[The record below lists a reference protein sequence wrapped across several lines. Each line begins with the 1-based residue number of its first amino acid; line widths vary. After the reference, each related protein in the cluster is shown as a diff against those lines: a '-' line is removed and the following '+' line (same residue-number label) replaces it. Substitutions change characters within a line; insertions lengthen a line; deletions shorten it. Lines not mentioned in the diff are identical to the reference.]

1 MSCHVR
7 WGSWARVVVVCSL
20 ANHSREKC
28 DCVTSIENKSLQ
40 LRASGPHSWWSLIKS
55 SEKLKSAG
63 NDNWYLLAGVG
74 TLQLGRFWIWSA
86 NSLLV
91 NHVKETHSL
100 SWKKFFC
107 HGTLKVLNNNILI
120 SLLMSAELIY
130 RCVPE
135 YQGVPQKKFWVTAS
149 KSSKSRE
156 ICDSRQSIPSCYCCH
171 CLFMA

>member
-100 SWKKFFC
+100 SWKILLPWHTKSFKQQYIDFAPYV
-107 HGTLKVLNNNILI
+107 GWANIPLC
-120 SLLMSAELIY
+120 A
-130 RCVPE
+130 R
-135 YQGVPQKKFWVTAS
+135 
-149 KSSKSRE
+149 
-156 ICDSRQSIPSCYCCH
+156 IPRGATEKILGH
-171 CLFMA
+171 CQQVQ